1 MRSLVQPQSSTA
13 PPLPSIC
20 YSVLWSDKTTHWD
33 LMHAIYR
40 WADAGQE
47 AFFQSAGEPGR
58 QLRDLYLKRAVMRS
72 VTVHMVRGGDSST
85 LADTVRVRSWVSK
98 VGRTSWQS
106 ATEILSHGA
115 GPAPGE
121 LVARAVTTMVAMDD
135 ELEKTA
141 AVPAADELREL
152 VREAPDVLSTVVV
165 KPPPRPDTDD
175 GVYVWA
181 TTVRL
186 TDCDSFGHVTNTKY
200 PTMALEARA
209 ICAKEEGYSATG
221 NQLALLNPTGC
232 HVDYIRQIRPLVP
245 INIITWYDAASQ
257 AFIFQLE
264 TMEGEQPVHAAT
276 VILSVGTPAMHARL

>member
-1 MRSLVQPQSSTA
+1 
-13 PPLPSIC
+13 
-20 YSVLWSDKTTHWD
+20 
-33 LMHAIYR
+33 
-40 WADAGQE
+40 
-47 AFFQSAGEPGR
+47 
-58 QLRDLYLKRAVMRS
+58 MRS

-209 ICAKEEGYSATG
+209 ICAKARRPIAPDTRAPPRHAPPCTIATPPHLSHFGCRTSLHSGRVQSLPRTSPWQEEGYSATG

-232 HVDYIRQIRPLVP
+232 HVDYIRQIREAEAPHLR
-245 INIITWYDAASQ
+245 Q
-257 AFIFQLE
+257 
-264 TMEGEQPVHAAT
+264 AAT
-276 VILSVGTPAMHARL
+276 KLRAHRRPACQRPASAPCCLLSRCGFCVQGRSSR